1 MDVPHELLRCPISAQ
16 TVSAAPKDIVRALQE
31 RQRAGALCTRGGEIA
46 APFEDGLIT
55 ADGTWLYPIRSGI
68 PVMIA
73 NEAFAIER
81 RLY

>member
-16 TVSAAPKDIVRALQE
+16 TVSAAPEDIVRALQE
-31 RQRAGALCTRGGEIA
+31 RQRAGALRTRGGEVTES
-46 APFEDGLIT
+46 FESGLLT
-55 ADGTWLYPIRSGI
+55 ADGMWLYPIRSGI

-81 RLY
+81 GLH